1 MIGVFTYNQLIDAK
15 YNAKKWAQRH
25 GFQMNPEDKIETIE
39 LQKRNGEGEYLY
51 AVIIARD
58 YNSDDYPFNKKLADR
73 YKKNS
78 GIDGSKQYKWKD
90 NNDYWRLMAQNPWYK
105 DWSDESKQ
113 RLQNDIKA
121 TYKGGKQNDK

>member
-1 MIGVFTYNQLIDAK
+1 MPLSRNELDTK
-15 YNAKKWAQRH
+15 
-25 GFQMNPEDKIETIE
+25 ED
-39 LQKRNGEGEYLY
+39 
-51 AVIIARD
+51 
-58 YNSDDYPFNKKLADR
+58 
-73 YKKNS
+73 
-78 GIDGSKQYKWKD
+78 DGSKQYKWKD

>member
-73 YKKNS
+73 K
-78 GIDGSKQYKWKD
+78 
-90 NNDYWRLMAQNPWYK
+90 
-105 DWSDESKQ
+105 
-113 RLQNDIKA
+113 
-121 TYKGGKQNDK
+121 